1 MNPTIRHIIP
11 LAGLVLALPALQAAD
26 APEAKKEVRK
36 EIRVLA
42 APAAPA
48 MPGGPMERRVQW
60 VQALPA
66 EMETVTFLGVQTAP
80 VGPTLAAQLGLAK
93 DHGLAVAEVVPDSPA
108 AGALQTHDILLK
120 FNDQILVD
128 VRQLTVLV
136 RGAKEGDDVVLTYL
150 RAGKQATATVKLA
163 RKEMPKRLAFEGA
176 VGEPG
181 FNWQGLA
188 APVAPVPRG
197 DADRL
202 LGMIELGR
210 DGARRVVRHNEV
222 GGDRLVTITVNTGD
236 NQMSYSDE
244 KGSLEVNTKD
254 GVKALVAKDANG
266 EVLFDGPIN
275 TPEERK
281 ALPPA
286 VAERL
291 AKIEGMRGFSFKT
304 DEAFEGGEIKIVRP
318 QGRGISLPVEPAKP
332 ATSRLRE
339 L

>member
-1 MNPTIRHIIP
+1 MNPTIRQIIP

-36 EIRVLA
+36 EVRVLA
-42 APAAPA
+42 VPAAPT
-48 MPGGPMERRVQW
+48 MPGGPTERRVQW
-60 VQALPA
+60 VEALPA
-66 EMETVTFLGVQTAP
+66 EMESVTFLGVQTAP

-108 AGALQTHDILLK
+108 AGALQAHDILLK

-136 RGAKEGDDVVLTYL
+136 RSAKEGDEVALTYL
-150 RAGKQATATVKLA
+150 RAGKQATAKVKLV

-176 VGEPG
+176 VGAPG
-181 FNWQGLA
+181 FNWQGMVA
-188 APVAPVPRG
+188 SAAPVPRG
-197 DADRL
+197 EVDRL

-244 KGSLEVNTKD
+244 KGSLEVSTKD
-254 GVKALVAKDANG
+254 GVKVLVAKDTNG

-304 DEAFEGGEIKIVRP
+304 DEAFEGGETKIVRP
-318 QGRGISLPVEPAKP
+318 LGRGISLPLEPAKTAP
-332 ATSRLRE
+332 ARLRE